1 MLRAYFFI
9 WKSTGKKLKKFFNE
23 ISKKHTFIKLDQKY
37 SKSEIQYLEVL
48 DYKDEQQKLIQ
59 NQLSALNPSKSLEKM
74 FSS

>member
-9 WKSTGKKLKKFFNE
+9 WKSTGKKLKKLFNE
-23 ISKKHTFIKLDQKY
+23 ISKKYTFIKLDQKY

-48 DYKDEQQKLIQ
+48 VYKDEQQKLIQ

-74 FSS
+74 FST